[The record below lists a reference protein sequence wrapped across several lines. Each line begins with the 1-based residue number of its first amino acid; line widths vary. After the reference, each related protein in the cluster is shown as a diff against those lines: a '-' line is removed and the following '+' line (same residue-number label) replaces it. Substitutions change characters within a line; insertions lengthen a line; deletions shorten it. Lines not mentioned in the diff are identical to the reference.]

1 MVIYLRHPL
10 HGNKVATSDLEASAD
25 ADNGWVRFDPSA
37 PVVEAPAAPPPVV
50 DSPAPVNA
58 LQGKRQRKTID

>member
-10 HGNKVATSDLEASAD
+10 HGNKVATSDLEAAAD
-25 ADNGWVRFDPSA
+25 ADNGWERFDPSA
-37 PVVEAPAAPPPVV
+37 PVVEAPVA
-50 DSPAPVNA
+50 SPAAIDPPAPINA